1 MCWLL
6 EWARALIL
14 DSLNHMIS
22 TASSPP
28 QGSELLGG
36 IWKPLPPETAFWYVL
51 AASLSHVTSAAPPPH
66 KEMNCWV
73 RPKSSESRLSISQ
86 EFHSLLLSIGMGSVS
101 IENSMQSDQV
111 SHFSPSQCRTQCSV
125 CFPSQLFDTCG
136 GHLEAWSITATGT
149 QTIVWGCLWNKWKP
163 ACPTVCKTP
172 CRQQ

>member
-73 RPKSSESRLSISQ
+73 RPKSSESRLYITRISQ
-86 EFHSLLLSIGMGSVS
+86 SPPFHRDGFCKHWEQHAEWPGLSFLPQPVQNSVFCLLPFPTLWHMWGSPWGLINNCHWHTNYCVGVSVEQMETSLSHSL
-101 IENSMQSDQV
+101 
-111 SHFSPSQCRTQCSV
+111 
-125 CFPSQLFDTCG
+125 
-136 GHLEAWSITATGT
+136 
-149 QTIVWGCLWNKWKP
+149 
-163 ACPTVCKTP
+163 
-172 CRQQ
+172 